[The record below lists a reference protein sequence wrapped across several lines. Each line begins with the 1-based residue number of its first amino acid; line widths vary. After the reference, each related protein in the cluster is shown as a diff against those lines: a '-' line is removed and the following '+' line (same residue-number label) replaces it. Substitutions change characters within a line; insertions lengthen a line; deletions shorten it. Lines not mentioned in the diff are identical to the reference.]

1 MKPHPKGEE
10 NGGATHGEP
19 VTLDLYLKEL
29 ERDKEDKP
37 EQVRDGLEIYVDLW
51 RKAIMK
57 GLVDPSDEMIV
68 ALEKVE
74 RAGGLR
80 KVAED

>member
-1 MKPHPKGEE
+1 
-10 NGGATHGEP
+10 
-19 VTLDLYLKEL
+19 
-29 ERDKEDKP
+29 
-37 EQVRDGLEIYVDLW
+37 LW
-51 RKAIMK
+51 RKAIEK